1 MNAAYEKNGAQGRCP
16 QASFRD
22 RTPKMQK
29 EETVPEWGENTRSE
43 MNMYD
48 IATIPREA
56 RILYRRGMAL
66 SDQQKDEAAVK
77 YLRQA
82 VIIAPRFA
90 GAYRALAICLAHPRR
105 EQDVADCQYR
115 LATMAT
121 DST

>member
-1 MNAAYEKNGAQGRCP
+1 
-16 QASFRD
+16 
-22 RTPKMQK
+22 
-29 EETVPEWGENTRSE
+29 
-43 MNMYD
+43 MYD

-77 YLRQA
+77 FLRQA
-82 VIIAPRFA
+82 VIIAPRFD
-90 GAYRALAICLAHPRR
+90 GSYRALAICLARLGR

-121 DST
+121 DSS